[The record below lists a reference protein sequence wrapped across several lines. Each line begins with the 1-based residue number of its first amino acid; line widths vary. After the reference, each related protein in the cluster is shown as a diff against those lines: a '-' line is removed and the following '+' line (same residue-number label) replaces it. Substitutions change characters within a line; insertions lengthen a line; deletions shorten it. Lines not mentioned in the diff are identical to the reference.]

1 MIDMESL
8 LTPDEAASL
17 LKMSKVTVL
26 RWVKSGRL
34 PASRLG
40 RNVLRIRRDSVERL
54 LLESAANA

>member
-1 MIDMESL
+1 MLDKESL